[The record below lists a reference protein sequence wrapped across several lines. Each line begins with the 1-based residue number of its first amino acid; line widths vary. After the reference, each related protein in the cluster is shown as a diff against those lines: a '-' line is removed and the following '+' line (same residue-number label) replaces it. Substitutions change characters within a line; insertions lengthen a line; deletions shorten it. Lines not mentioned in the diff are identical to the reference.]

1 MKKNKII
8 CLLLSVFL
16 MIGIFTSCNSNKNK
30 TDNTDKKIKVISTI
44 FPTYDVAKE
53 IVGEKANNFDIEL
66 LSKNGVDLHSYKPS
80 ADDIVRI
87 AKSNIFIYVGGESD
101 KWAEDVIKQAKKIN
115 PNLICV
121 NLVKI
126 LGDKAKEEEVKE
138 GMEKDDHDDHDDHDK
153 EDEKELDEHVW
164 LSLENMETFTEEIG
178 KVIGKVDSKNAEYY
192 KKQADIYEDK
202 LDKLDDKYED
212 TVKKSSKKTLIFADR
227 FPFRYLI
234 DDYKLNYYAAF
245 VGCSTESNASFE
257 TVKFLANKAD
267 QNNLNYILVIE
278 GNNKKIA
285 NSVIQNTKNKNQ
297 KILTMDSM
305 QSINENDIK
314 SGKTYLKTMENNLE
328 ILKKALS

>member
-1 MKKNKII
+1 MRKNKII

-16 MIGIFTSCNSNKNK
+16 MVGIFTSCNSKK
-30 TDNTDKKIKVISTI
+30 SKADNTDKKIKVISTI
-44 FPTYDVAKE
+44 FPTYDVAKQ
-53 IVGEKANNFDIEL
+53 IVGEKAKNFDIEL
-66 LSKNGVDLHSYKPS
+66 LSNNGVDLHSYKPS

-87 AKSNIFIYVGGESD
+87 AKSNVFIYVGGESD

-126 LGDKAKEEEVKE
+126 LGDKAKEEEIKE
-138 GMEKDDHDDHDDHDK
+138 GMEKDDHDDDHEK
-153 EDEKELDEHVW
+153 KDEKEIDEHVW
-164 LSLENMETFTEEIG
+164 LSLDNMETFTKELG
-178 KVIGKVDSKNAEYY
+178 KVFGKVDSKNAEYY
-192 KKQADIYEDK
+192 KKQADKYEDK

-212 TVKKSSKKTLIFADR
+212 AVKQSSKKTLIFADR

-257 TVKFLANKAD
+257 TIKFLANKVD
-267 QNNLNYILVIE
+267 KNNISYVIVIE
-278 GNNKKIA
+278 NNNKKIA

-328 ILKKALS
+328 TLKKALS

>member
-8 CLLLSVFL
+8 CLLLSLFL
-16 MIGIFTSCNSNKNK
+16 MIGILTSCNSKKNK

-66 LSKNGVDLHSYKPS
+66 LSSNGVDLHSYKPS

-126 LGDKAKEEEVKE
+126 LGDKAKEEEIKE

-164 LSLENMETFTEEIG
+164 LSLCLLYT
-178 KVIGKVDSKNAEYY
+178 SP
-192 KKQADIYEDK
+192 
-202 LDKLDDKYED
+202 
-212 TVKKSSKKTLIFADR
+212 SPRDR
-227 FPFRYLI
+227 
-234 DDYKLNYYAAF
+234 
-245 VGCSTESNASFE
+245 G
-257 TVKFLANKAD
+257 
-267 QNNLNYILVIE
+267 
-278 GNNKKIA
+278 
-285 NSVIQNTKNKNQ
+285 
-297 KILTMDSM
+297 
-305 QSINENDIK
+305 
-314 SGKTYLKTMENNLE
+314 
-328 ILKKALS
+328 